1 MITLRNLE
9 QMVEGAEQDAYE
21 LSLGATPKQCADME
35 DRAYDVWGLV
45 LGYFGLTYSNP
56 GEPEAYNDQFK
67 VPLAGSNCDV
77 YTYEEDELII
87 EGDELNNDLYWARL
101 RLQQA
106 RGLIDDGWQSVGED
120 FDEVKFAFVGGEFS
134 RAELPGYCTF
144 ATDEQ
149 MEAIAREADGLMVG
163 NQVSVVQ
170 RAAYNVIGRELE
182 EQYPELA

>member
-1 MITLRNLE
+1 MITLRNLK
-9 QMVEGAEQDAYE
+9 QMVEDAETEAYE
-21 LSLGATPKQCADME
+21 LSFDATPKQCADME

-45 LGYFGLTYSNP
+45 LGYFGLTYFNP

-106 RGLIDDGWQSVGED
+106 AAISPPGPAFSKPGRNPEGPQHNKRSLSFWELSPCNGGL
-120 FDEVKFAFVGGEFS
+120 
-134 RAELPGYCTF
+134 
-144 ATDEQ
+144 
-149 MEAIAREADGLMVG
+149 
-163 NQVSVVQ
+163 
-170 RAAYNVIGRELE
+170 
-182 EQYPELA
+182 